1 MRTRSC
7 LLLLIALAPV
17 YISIAL
23 YLSKDNAL
31 SALLKLANANLRR
44 AHFLATASQNQTQTE
59 TLAAMGVKIVP
70 RPSEQR
76 GHADHDWLKTF
87 HTFSFASYYDPSH
100 AQFGALRVIN
110 EDRVAPRTGFGTH
123 SHREFEIF
131 SYVVAG
137 QLEHKDSMGNT
148 EILKRGDLQLTSAG
162 TGISHSEKAYGPKQ
176 VHFLQ
181 IWSLPAVAGLT
192 PKYFTRHF
200 TDAEK
205 RDVWA
210 RIVAPVA
217 AEGVVMEREGKGP
230 APVQSPL
237 TLYATL
243 LSEKKELVQRMEG
256 KKGYIH
262 VVQTSGY
269 NTKSATGAAIRVVGA
284 PGVEVELKE
293 GDGAYLHFDNPG
305 VELKVENIGE
315 KTAEVLLFDLE

>member
-1 MRTRSC
+1 MQPKASLYVLIS
-7 LLLLIALAPV
+7 LLPV
-17 YISIAL
+17 YISLGIYFNLIAL
-23 YLSKDNAL
+23 PSSAEDTLS
-31 SALLKLANANLRR
+31 SLLKLANSNLRK
-44 AHFLATASQNQTQTE
+44 AHQE
-59 TLAAMGVKIVP
+59 
-70 RPSEQR
+70 R

-87 HTFSFASYYDPSH
+87 HTFSFASYQDNKHS
-100 AQFGALRVIN
+100 QFGALRVIN

-162 TGISHSEKAYGPKQ
+162 TGISHSEKAYGSKQ

-181 IWSLPAVAGLT
+181 IWSLPSVSRLQ

-205 RDVWA
+205 RDAWA
-210 RIVAPVA
+210 RIVAPVD
-217 AEGVVMEREGKGP
+217 AEGVLKDTREGAGP

-237 TLYATL
+237 TPL
-243 LSEKKELVQRMEG
+243 RDPP
-256 KKGYIH
+256 GYIH

-269 NTKSATGAAIRVVGA
+269 KTGAATGATIKVIGA

-293 GDGAYLHFDNPG
+293 GDGAYLHFDNG
-305 VELKVENIGE
+305 GELTVENVGDR
-315 KTAEVLLFDLE
+315 TAEVLLFDLE

>member
-1 MRTRSC
+1 
-7 LLLLIALAPV
+7 
-17 YISIAL
+17 
-23 YLSKDNAL
+23 
-31 SALLKLANANLRR
+31 
-44 AHFLATASQNQTQTE
+44 
-59 TLAAMGVKIVP
+59 MGVKIVP
-70 RPSEQR
+70 RPSQER

-87 HTFSFASYYDPSH
+87 HTFSFASYQDNTHS
-100 AQFGALRVIN
+100 QFGALRVIN

-137 QLEHKDSMGNT
+137 QLEHKDSMGNI

-162 TGISHSEKAYGPKQ
+162 TGISHSEKAYGSKQ

-181 IWSLPAVAGLT
+181 IWSLPSVSRLQ

-200 TDAEK
+200 TDADK

-210 RIVAPVA
+210 RIVAPVD
-217 AEGVVMEREGKGP
+217 AEGVLKDSREGEGP
-230 APVQSPL
+230 APVQSAL

-243 LSEKKELVQRMEG
+243 LSDG
-256 KKGYIH
+256 KSLKQTITGSKGYIH

-269 NTKSATGAAIRVVGA
+269 NTNAATGATIRVIGA

-293 GDGAYLHFDNPG
+293 GDGAYLHFDKG
-305 VELKVENIGE
+305 GDLTVENIGD